1 MNNFLLSLLNVV
13 CEMAPYLLL
22 GFFIAGVLHVF
33 VPQKFYAKYLSRNN
47 KLSVV
52 WAALLG
58 IPLPLCSCGVIPT
71 AIGLKN
77 EKASKGACLRYNIN
91 PINNF
96 CSYDETIPDNV
107 VVGGNPARIIKKI
120 TPPNTCDK

>member
-1 MNNFLLSLLNVV
+1 
-13 CEMAPYLLL
+13 MAPYLLL

-96 CSYDETIPDNV
+96 CFYDETIPDNV

>member
-1 MNNFLLSLLNVV
+1 MSCLLESNRTS
-13 CEMAPYLLL
+13 C
-22 GFFIAGVLHVF
+22 
-33 VPQKFYAKYLSRNN
+33 
-47 KLSVV
+47 
-52 WAALLG
+52 

-96 CSYDETIPDNV
+96 CSYDETI
-107 VVGGNPARIIKKI
+107 
-120 TPPNTCDK
+120 